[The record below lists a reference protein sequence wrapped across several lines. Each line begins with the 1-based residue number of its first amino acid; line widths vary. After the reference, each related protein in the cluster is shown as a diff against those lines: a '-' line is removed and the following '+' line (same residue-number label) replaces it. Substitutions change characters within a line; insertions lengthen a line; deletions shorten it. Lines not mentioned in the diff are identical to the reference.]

1 MSFCTENASGS
12 TSQAANIAEALEAGS
27 RLLLV
32 DEDTSATNF
41 MIRDEMMQQL
51 IAREKEPVTPFIDQV
66 RNLYRE
72 HGVSTVLVMG
82 GSGEYFEVADTVI
95 AMDNYEPR
103 VVTGQA
109 REIAAARKSIGR
121 RDGGGRF
128 GPLRPRVPLAR
139 GLNPRRG
146 RKDKVAAK
154 GLRTILCG
162 REMADLTC
170 VEQLIDRSQTRA
182 IGDMVW
188 YGLRQGYFDGE
199 STLTRVLDR
208 LLADVRAGG
217 LDVISP
223 HRQGGEDFECT
234 DLTGDDAAGGRHPGD
249 YALPRRFELAA
260 MLNRLLSFI
269 VRS

>member
-1 MSFCTENASGS
+1 
-12 TSQAANIAEALEAGS
+12 
-27 RLLLV
+27 
-32 DEDTSATNF
+32 
-41 MIRDEMMQQL
+41 
-51 IAREKEPVTPFIDQV
+51 
-66 RNLYRE
+66 
-72 HGVSTVLVMG
+72 
-82 GSGEYFEVADTVI
+82 
-95 AMDNYEPR
+95 
-103 VVTGQA
+103 
-109 REIAAARKSIGR
+109 
-121 RDGGGRF
+121 
-128 GPLRPRVPLAR
+128 
-139 GLNPRRG
+139 
-146 RKDKVAAK
+146 
-154 GLRTILCG
+154 
-162 REMADLTC
+162 MADLTC
-170 VEQLIDRSQTRA
+170 VEQLIDRSQIRA

-188 YGLRQGYFDGE
+188 CGLRQGYFDGE